1 MAVVKGTA
9 KSSISGCFWRAGIGN
24 EEGWEEAAFFFF
36 ILRLRENYMVFNAHI
51 YVTAIKIRKNGAH
64 AHQCKMCPAL

>member
-1 MAVVKGTA
+1 MIA
-9 KSSISGCFWRAGIGN
+9 SGEQELGMRRGGKRLH
-24 EEGWEEAAFFFF
+24 FFFF

-64 AHQCKMCPAL
+64 AHQGKMCPAL